1 MVKSL
6 KNPQFYCDTV
16 SQEIYDSYNK
26 FIYSKDRNLFAK
38 LASKLFFCDLTKNI
52 PGDVVELGVFKGS
65 GMLAWLKA
73 NEVTSVNHKDVF
85 GFDIFDQKKLVAS
98 TNSKD
103 AQLVDKLFTERSFKP
118 DGFEKILKSIILEAG
133 FENFD
138 LIIGNVF
145 ETVPM
150 FLDKYPGFRASII
163 NFDLDTYE
171 PTAFCL
177 EHFWQRL
184 VPGGVMLFDEYA
196 VKEWTES
203 DAVDEFIADKS
214 LKLVATSYV
223 FPSAYLVK
231 P

>member
-85 GFDIFDQKKLVAS
+85 GFDIFDQKISSSFIKINSLFWKY
-98 TNSKD
+98 NSK
-103 AQLVDKLFTERSFKP
+103 
-118 DGFEKILKSIILEAG
+118 LK
-133 FENFD
+133 
-138 LIIGNVF
+138 
-145 ETVPM
+145 
-150 FLDKYPGFRASII
+150 Y
-163 NFDLDTYE
+163 Y
-171 PTAFCL
+171 
-177 EHFWQRL
+177 
-184 VPGGVMLFDEYA
+184 MLY
-196 VKEWTES
+196 
-203 DAVDEFIADKS
+203 
-214 LKLVATSYV
+214 
-223 FPSAYLVK
+223 
-231 P
+231 